1 MLPSYLRALDPDP
14 ERSGSMAWADCWLTE
29 FLAVLSL
36 QFTKFLSVSHS
47 LCRFNVSVQRYRLI
61 QVLSTHSWHVSFL
74 LKITTSPTLG
84 ANVVASA
91 RTLVKAVRACCLGT
105 MERIGSLMT
114 IVKWQYQGL
123 VLIGTLL
130 VLTVDPYHCHDLW
143 KWQGLGHRQLL
154 KYNDS
159 NCYISITGQKIT
171 IIIII
176 MFY

>member
-1 MLPSYLRALDPDP
+1 
-14 ERSGSMAWADCWLTE
+14 MAWADCWLTG

-74 LKITTSPTLG
+74 LKITTSPTLLLLDNLLKTQPLG

-91 RTLVKAVRACCLGT
+91 RTLVKAVRDCCLGT